1 MKIFD
6 SAVSMT
12 PLSWT
17 FRVNDTAE
25 IFILYNVHV
34 KLKQ

>member
-25 IFILYNVHV
+25 IFILYM
-34 KLKQ
+34 